1 MPYTKHH
8 EGKHYV
14 VTPEKSVYHIQA
26 IFGYTRF
33 QTPEIVTI
41 KVKTQ
46 ESPDSIYFIA
56 DIETDLVNT
65 QDRIVSFENTE
76 KGTQVFV
83 RVQGSTVSAPVGFLV
98 E

>member
-1 MPYTKHH
+1 
-8 EGKHYV
+8 
-14 VTPEKSVYHIQA
+14 
-26 IFGYTRF
+26 
-33 QTPEIVTI
+33 VTI

-46 ESPDSIYFIA
+46 ESPHSIYFIA